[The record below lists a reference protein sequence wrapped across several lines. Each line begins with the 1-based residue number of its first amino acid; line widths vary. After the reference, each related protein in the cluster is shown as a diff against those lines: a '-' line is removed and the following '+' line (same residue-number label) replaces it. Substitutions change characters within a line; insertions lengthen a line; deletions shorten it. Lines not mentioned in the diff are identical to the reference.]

1 MKKILFL
8 ILSTFFLI
16 SCSDEEFGNHHDNAR
31 HIRYQVDGN
40 FTGTMS
46 AHHTTH
52 SGGAGV
58 TEFSEM
64 PWSMLILFEKK
75 VSTAVM
81 AIGGSGGVEGQTLT
95 VEVYQ
100 DDVLQSTSHGTA
112 GANGSITIGTPPI
125 TF

>member
-8 ILSTFFLI
+8 ILSTLFLVACDDD
-16 SCSDEEFGNHHDNAR
+16 SFGNHNDTSR

-52 SGGAGV
+52 SGGTGTV
-58 TEFSEM
+58 EFSDV

-75 VSTAVM
+75 VPSAAM
-81 AIGGSGGVEGQTLT
+81 AIAGSGGIEGQTLT

-100 DDVLQSTSHGTA
+100 DDILQSTNHGTA
-112 GANGSITIGTPPI
+112 GSNGSIVIGTPPI
-125 TF
+125 VF